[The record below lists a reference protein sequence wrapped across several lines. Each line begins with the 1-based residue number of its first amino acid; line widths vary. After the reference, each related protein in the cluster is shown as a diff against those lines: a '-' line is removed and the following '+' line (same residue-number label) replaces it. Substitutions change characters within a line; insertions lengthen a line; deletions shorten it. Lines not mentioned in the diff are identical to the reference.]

1 MEFHDSLSRIAAS
14 RGLTQADL
22 CRMSGIPTSLMSNYF
37 NGKRS
42 PTLTNAIAMADALQ
56 ISLDEL
62 AGREAPKRAVERELL
77 THFRNLSDEGQ
88 EVAVNT
94 VYGLSATY
102 KKRYQPDAVARE
114 EVA

>member
-1 MEFHDSLSRIAAS
+1 
-14 RGLTQADL
+14 
-22 CRMSGIPTSLMSNYF
+22 
-37 NGKRS
+37 
-42 PTLTNAIAMADALQ
+42 MADALQ

-62 AGREAPKRAVERELL
+62 AGREAPKRAAERELL
-77 THFRNLSDEGQ
+77 AHFRNLSDEGQ